1 MSAKMP
7 ATPSRVCS
15 ESSESTDKTRI
26 EGAACGPP
34 SFRLRDSMTSESGT
48 TGATPEAILDSVFG
62 FPAFRPGQREIV
74 DRLIEGTN
82 TLSVMPTGAGKSICY
97 QLPALIADRL
107 TVVISPLVALMDD
120 QVAGLRA
127 NGVEAACI
135 HSNRPRE
142 ANVADWQ
149 RVQDGTIRLLYL
161 SPERLMTER
170 MLAALQALD
179 PAMFV
184 VDEAHCI
191 SKWGFSFR
199 PEYEALSGLR
209 EQFPGATLSAF
220 TATADTAT
228 QRDIAAKLFGGQ
240 GDIVVRGFDRPNLH
254 LAVAPKSDWRKQLL
268 AFVEPRRAGSG
279 IVYCL
284 SRKLTE
290 ETASLLRDN
299 GYKALAYHAGLPQEV
314 RRVNQEVFMAEDAT
328 IMVATIAFGMGIDK
342 PDIRYVFHLNLPGSM
357 EAYYQEIGRAG
368 RNGEPADVHMLYG
381 LDDIRMRR
389 QFIAQD
395 DGNED
400 HKRREHKR
408 LDALLAYGEATQCR
422 RVTLLSYF
430 GDAAA
435 PCGNCDI
442 CLDPPTLI
450 DGTKEAQMVLS
461 AVARTGQVFGAA
473 HIIDVVRGSASEKV
487 LARGHDQLPVYGA
500 GKAHPKNFWTAFI
513 RQVVASG
520 YLSIDVEGYGGLQLT
535 EKSEPVLNGE
545 EAFEYREIPK
555 TKTSAS
561 RKASPAAATL
571 DDADS
576 ELFARLKALRRDL
589 AQQRKVPAY
598 VIFSDATLHD
608 MCMMKPHNMDALAL
622 VNGVGP
628 KKLKDFGMVFL
639 DALKA

>member
-1 MSAKMP
+1 M
-7 ATPSRVCS
+7 T
-15 ESSESTDKTRI
+15 
-26 EGAACGPP
+26 AA
-34 SFRLRDSMTSESGT
+34 
-48 TGATPEAILDSVFG
+48 PEQLLESVFG
-62 FPAFRPGQREIV
+62 FPAFRPGQKEIV
-74 DRLIEGTN
+74 DRLLKGTN

-97 QLPALIADRL
+97 QLPALIAEHL

-135 HSNRPRE
+135 HSNRSRE
-142 ANVADWQ
+142 DNVADWR
-149 RVQDGTIRLLYL
+149 RVQDGSIKLLYL

-170 MLAALQALD
+170 MLSALQGLD

-199 PEYEALSGLR
+199 PEYEALSSLR
-209 EQFPGATLSAF
+209 ERFPKATLSAF

-228 QRDIAAKLFGGQ
+228 RQDIASKLFGGK
-240 GDIVVRGFDRPNLH
+240 GDIVVRGFDRPNLR
-254 LAVAPKSDWRKQLL
+254 LAVAPKTDRNKQLL
-268 AFVEPRRAGSG
+268 DFVEPRQGESG

-290 ETASLLRDN
+290 ETAKLLRGK
-299 GYKALAYHAGLPQEV
+299 GYTALPYHAGLPQEV
-314 RRVNQEVFMAEDAT
+314 RRENQETFMAEDGV

-342 PDIRYVFHLNLPGSM
+342 PDIRYVFHMNLPGSV

-368 RNGEPADVHMLYG
+368 RDGKPADVHMLYG

-408 LDALLAYGEATQCR
+408 LDSLLAYGEAISCR
-422 RVTLLSYF
+422 RVALLTYF
-430 GDAAA
+430 GENTQA
-435 PCGNCDI
+435 CGNCDI
-442 CLDPPTLI
+442 CIDPPTLI
-450 DGTKEAQMVLS
+450 DGTKEAQMLLT

-473 HIIDVVRGSASEKV
+473 HIVDVLRGSASKKI
-487 LARGHDQLPVYGA
+487 LARGHDSLPVYGA
-500 GKAHPKNFWTAFI
+500 GKERPKNFWAAFI

-535 EKSEPVLNGE
+535 EKAEPLLKGE
-545 EAFEYREIPK
+545 QGYEYRDIPR
-555 TKTSAS
+555 TKATGSK
-561 RKASPAAATL
+561 KARAAVAAL
-571 DDADS
+571 DDADA
-576 ELFARLKALRRDL
+576 ELLAGLKALRREL
-589 AQQRKVPAY
+589 AQERKVPAY

-608 MCMMKPHNMDALAL
+608 MCVMKPNDLETLAL

-628 KKLKDFGMVFL
+628 KKLKDFGGMFL
-639 DALKA
+639 QALKA

>member
-1 MSAKMP
+1 MSVA
-7 ATPSRVCS
+7 
-15 ESSESTDKTRI
+15 
-26 EGAACGPP
+26 
-34 SFRLRDSMTSESGT
+34 
-48 TGATPEAILDSVFG
+48 PEQILESVFG

-74 DRLIEGTN
+74 DRLINGTH

-97 QLPALIADRL
+97 QLPALLAEQL
-107 TVVISPLVALMDD
+107 TVVVSPLVALMDD

-127 NGVEAACI
+127 NGVEAVCI
-135 HSNRPRE
+135 HSNRSRE
-142 ANVADWQ
+142 DNVADW
-149 RVQDGTIRLLYL
+149 RLVQEGLVKLLYL

-170 MLAALQALD
+170 MLVALQALD

-199 PEYEALSGLR
+199 PEYEALSGLQAR
-209 EQFPGATLSAF
+209 FPNATLSAF
-220 TATADTAT
+220 TATADTST
-228 QRDIAAKLFGGQ
+228 QQDIATKLFGGK
-240 GDIVVRGFDRPNLH
+240 GDIVVRGFDRPNLR
-254 LAVAPKSDWRKQLL
+254 LAVTPKTDRHKQLL
-268 AFVEPRRAGSG
+268 DFLEPRREGSG

-284 SRKLTE
+284 SRKLTD
-290 ETASLLRDN
+290 ETARLLSDK
-299 GYKALAYHAGLPQEV
+299 GYKALPYHAGLPQEI
-314 RRVNQEVFMAEDAT
+314 RRENQEIFMAEDAV

-342 PDIRYVFHLNLPGSM
+342 PDIRYVFHLNMPGSV

-368 RNGEPADVHMLYG
+368 RDGKPADVQMLYG

-395 DGNED
+395 EGNEE

-408 LDALLAYGEATQCR
+408 LDSLLAYGEATTCR
-422 RVTLLSYF
+422 RVALLTYF
-430 GDAAA
+430 GESTK

-450 DGTKEAQMVLS
+450 DGTREAAMLLT

-473 HIIDVVRGSASEKV
+473 HIVDVLRGAASEKIR
-487 LARGHDQLPVYGA
+487 ARGHDGLPVYGA
-500 GKAHPKNFWTAFI
+500 GKEHPKNFWTAFI

-520 YLSIDVEGYGGLQLT
+520 ILSIDVEGYGGLQLT
-535 EKSEPVLNGE
+535 EKAEPLLRGE
-545 EAFEYREIPK
+545 VGFEYRDIPK
-555 TKTSAS
+555 TKAALS
-561 RKASPAAATL
+561 RKARAAVSAL
-571 DDADS
+571 EDADA
-576 ELFARLKALRRDL
+576 ELLAGLKALRREL

-608 MCMMKPHNMDALAL
+608 MCVMKPHNLETLAL

-628 KKLKDFGMVFL
+628 KKLRDFGELFL
-639 DALKA
+639 GALRDTLD

>member
-1 MSAKMP
+1 M
-7 ATPSRVCS
+7 T
-15 ESSESTDKTRI
+15 
-26 EGAACGPP
+26 AA
-34 SFRLRDSMTSESGT
+34 
-48 TGATPEAILDSVFG
+48 PEQLLESVFG
-62 FPAFRPGQREIV
+62 FPAFRPGQKEIV
-74 DRLIEGTN
+74 DRLLKGTN

-97 QLPALIADRL
+97 QLPALIAEHL

-135 HSNRPRE
+135 HSNRSRE
-142 ANVADWQ
+142 DNVADWR
-149 RVQDGTIRLLYL
+149 RVQDGSIKLLYL

-170 MLAALQALD
+170 MLSALQGLD

-199 PEYEALSGLR
+199 PEYEALSSLR
-209 EQFPGATLSAF
+209 ERFPKATLSAF

-228 QRDIAAKLFGGQ
+228 RQDIASKLFGGK
-240 GDIVVRGFDRPNLH
+240 GDIVVRGFDRPNLR
-254 LAVAPKSDWRKQLL
+254 LAVAPKTDRNKQLL
-268 AFVEPRRAGSG
+268 DFVEPRQGESG

-290 ETASLLRDN
+290 ETAKLLRGK
-299 GYKALAYHAGLPQEV
+299 GYTALPYHAGLPQEV
-314 RRVNQEVFMAEDAT
+314 RRENQETFMAEDGV

-342 PDIRYVFHLNLPGSM
+342 PDIRYVFHMNLPGSV

-368 RNGEPADVHMLYG
+368 RDGKPADVHMLYG

-408 LDALLAYGEATQCR
+408 LDSLLAYGEAISCR
-422 RVTLLSYF
+422 RVALLTYF
-430 GDAAA
+430 GENTQA
-435 PCGNCDI
+435 CGNCDI
-442 CLDPPTLI
+442 CIDPPTLI
-450 DGTKEAQMVLS
+450 DGTKEAQMLLT

-473 HIIDVVRGSASEKV
+473 HIVDVLRGSASEKI
-487 LARGHDQLPVYGA
+487 LARGHDSLPVYGA
-500 GKAHPKNFWTAFI
+500 GKERPKNFWAAFI

-535 EKSEPVLNGE
+535 EKAEPLLKGE
-545 EAFEYREIPK
+545 QGYEYRDIPR
-555 TKTSAS
+555 TKATGSK
-561 RKASPAAATL
+561 KARAAVAAL
-571 DDADS
+571 DDADA
-576 ELFARLKALRRDL
+576 ELLAGLKALRREL
-589 AQQRKVPAY
+589 AQERKVPAY

-608 MCMMKPHNMDALAL
+608 MCVMKPNDLETLAL

-628 KKLKDFGMVFL
+628 KKLKDFGGMFL
-639 DALKA
+639 QALKA

>member
-142 ANVADWQ
+142 ANVADWR

-299 GYKALAYHAGLPQEV
+299 GYKALAYHARLPQEV
-314 RRVNQEVFMAEDAT
+314 RRENQEVFMAEDAT

-368 RNGEPADVHMLYG
+368 RDGEPADVHMLYG

-589 AQQRKVPAY
+589 AQQRNVPAY

-608 MCMMKPHNMDALAL
+608 MCVMKPHNMDTLAL

>member
-1 MSAKMP
+1 M
-7 ATPSRVCS
+7 T
-15 ESSESTDKTRI
+15 
-26 EGAACGPP
+26 AA
-34 SFRLRDSMTSESGT
+34 
-48 TGATPEAILDSVFG
+48 PEQLLESVFG
-62 FPAFRPGQREIV
+62 FPAFRPGQKEIV
-74 DRLIEGTN
+74 DRLLKGTN

-97 QLPALIADRL
+97 QLPALIAEHL

-135 HSNRPRE
+135 HSNRSRE
-142 ANVADWQ
+142 DNVADWR
-149 RVQDGTIRLLYL
+149 RVQDGLIKLLYL

-170 MLAALQALD
+170 MLSALQGLD

-199 PEYEALSGLR
+199 PEYEALSSLR
-209 EQFPGATLSAF
+209 ERFPKATLSAF

-228 QRDIAAKLFGGQ
+228 RQDIASKLFGGK
-240 GDIVVRGFDRPNLH
+240 GDIVVRGFDRPNLR
-254 LAVAPKSDWRKQLL
+254 LAVAPKTDRNKQLL
-268 AFVEPRRAGSG
+268 DFVEPRQGESG

-290 ETASLLRDN
+290 ETAKLLRGK
-299 GYKALAYHAGLPQEV
+299 GYTALPYHAGLPQEV
-314 RRVNQEVFMAEDAT
+314 RRENQETFMAEDGV
-328 IMVATIAFGMGIDK
+328 IMVATIAFGMGVDK
-342 PDIRYVFHLNLPGSM
+342 PDIRYVFHMNLPGSV

-368 RNGEPADVHMLYG
+368 RDGKPADVHMLYG

-408 LDALLAYGEATQCR
+408 LDSLLAYGEAISCR
-422 RVTLLSYF
+422 RVALLTYF
-430 GDAAA
+430 GENTQA
-435 PCGNCDI
+435 CGNCDI
-442 CLDPPTLI
+442 CIDPPTLI
-450 DGTKEAQMVLS
+450 DGTKEAQMLLT

-473 HIIDVVRGSASEKV
+473 HIVDVLRGSASEKI
-487 LARGHDQLPVYGA
+487 LARGHDSLPVYGA
-500 GKAHPKNFWTAFI
+500 GKERPKNFWTAFI

-535 EKSEPVLNGE
+535 EKAEPLLKGE
-545 EAFEYREIPK
+545 QGYEYRDIPR
-555 TKTSAS
+555 TKATGSK
-561 RKASPAAATL
+561 KARAAVAAL
-571 DDADS
+571 DDADA
-576 ELFARLKALRRDL
+576 ELLAGLKALRREL
-589 AQQRKVPAY
+589 AQERKVPAY

-608 MCMMKPHNMDALAL
+608 MCVMKPNDLETLAL

-628 KKLKDFGMVFL
+628 KKLKDFGGMFL
-639 DALKA
+639 QALKA

>member
-1 MSAKMP
+1 M
-7 ATPSRVCS
+7 T
-15 ESSESTDKTRI
+15 
-26 EGAACGPP
+26 AA
-34 SFRLRDSMTSESGT
+34 
-48 TGATPEAILDSVFG
+48 PEQLLESVFG
-62 FPAFRPGQREIV
+62 FPAFRPGQKEIV
-74 DRLIEGTN
+74 DRLLKGTN

-97 QLPALIADRL
+97 QLPALIAEHL

-135 HSNRPRE
+135 HSNRSRE
-142 ANVADWQ
+142 DNVADWR
-149 RVQDGTIRLLYL
+149 RVQDGSIKLLYL

-170 MLAALQALD
+170 MLSALQGLD

-199 PEYEALSGLR
+199 PEYEALSSLR
-209 EQFPGATLSAF
+209 ERFPKATLSAF

-228 QRDIAAKLFGGQ
+228 RQDIASKLFGGK
-240 GDIVVRGFDRPNLH
+240 GDIVVRGFDRPNLR
-254 LAVAPKSDWRKQLL
+254 LAVAPKTDRNKQLL
-268 AFVEPRRAGSG
+268 DFVEPRQGESG

-290 ETASLLRDN
+290 ETAKLLRGK
-299 GYKALAYHAGLPQEV
+299 GYTALPYHAGLPQEV
-314 RRVNQEVFMAEDAT
+314 RRENQETFMAEDGV

-342 PDIRYVFHLNLPGSM
+342 PDIRYVFHMNLPGSV

-368 RNGEPADVHMLYG
+368 RDGKPADVHMLYG

-408 LDALLAYGEATQCR
+408 LDSLLAYGEAISCR
-422 RVTLLSYF
+422 RVALLTYF
-430 GDAAA
+430 GENTQA
-435 PCGNCDI
+435 CGNCDI
-442 CLDPPTLI
+442 CIDPPTLI
-450 DGTKEAQMVLS
+450 DGTKEAQMLLT

-473 HIIDVVRGSASEKV
+473 HIVDVLRGSASEKI
-487 LARGHDQLPVYGA
+487 LARGHDSLPVYGA
-500 GKAHPKNFWTAFI
+500 GKERPKNFWTAFI

-535 EKSEPVLNGE
+535 EKAEPLLKGE
-545 EAFEYREIPK
+545 QGYEYRDIPR
-555 TKTSAS
+555 TKATGSK
-561 RKASPAAATL
+561 KARAAVAAL
-571 DDADS
+571 DDADA
-576 ELFARLKALRRDL
+576 ELLAGLKALRREL
-589 AQQRKVPAY
+589 AQERKVPAY

-608 MCMMKPHNMDALAL
+608 MCVMKPNDLETLAL

-628 KKLKDFGMVFL
+628 KKLKDFGGMFL
-639 DALKA
+639 QALNT

>member
-1 MSAKMP
+1 M
-7 ATPSRVCS
+7 T
-15 ESSESTDKTRI
+15 
-26 EGAACGPP
+26 AA
-34 SFRLRDSMTSESGT
+34 
-48 TGATPEAILDSVFG
+48 PEQLLESVFG
-62 FPAFRPGQREIV
+62 FPAFRPGQKEIV
-74 DRLIEGTN
+74 DRLLKGTN

-97 QLPALIADRL
+97 QLPALIAEHL

-135 HSNRPRE
+135 HSNRSRE
-142 ANVADWQ
+142 DNVADWR
-149 RVQDGTIRLLYL
+149 RVQDGSIKLLYL

-170 MLAALQALD
+170 MLSALQGLD

-199 PEYEALSGLR
+199 PEYEALSSLR
-209 EQFPGATLSAF
+209 ERFPKATLSAF

-228 QRDIAAKLFGGQ
+228 RQDIASKLFGGK
-240 GDIVVRGFDRPNLH
+240 GDIVVRGFDRPNLR
-254 LAVAPKSDWRKQLL
+254 LAVAPKTDRNKQLL
-268 AFVEPRRAGSG
+268 DFVEPRQGESG

-290 ETASLLRDN
+290 ETAKLLRGK
-299 GYKALAYHAGLPQEV
+299 GYTALPYHAGLPQEV
-314 RRVNQEVFMAEDAT
+314 RRENQETFMAEDGV

-342 PDIRYVFHLNLPGSM
+342 PDIRYVFHMNLPGSV

-368 RNGEPADVHMLYG
+368 RDGKPADVHMLYG

-408 LDALLAYGEATQCR
+408 LDSLLAYGEAISCR
-422 RVTLLSYF
+422 RVALLTYF
-430 GDAAA
+430 GENTQA
-435 PCGNCDI
+435 CGNCDI
-442 CLDPPTLI
+442 CIDPPTLI
-450 DGTKEAQMVLS
+450 DGTKEAQMLLT

-473 HIIDVVRGSASEKV
+473 HIVDVLRGSASEKI
-487 LARGHDQLPVYGA
+487 LARGHDSLPVYGA
-500 GKAHPKNFWTAFI
+500 GKERPKNFWAAFI

-535 EKSEPVLNGE
+535 EKAEPLLKGE
-545 EAFEYREIPK
+545 QGYEYRDIPR
-555 TKTSAS
+555 TKATESK
-561 RKASPAAATL
+561 KARAAVAAL
-571 DDADS
+571 DDADA
-576 ELFARLKALRRDL
+576 ELLAGLKALRREL
-589 AQQRKVPAY
+589 AQERKVPAY

-608 MCMMKPHNMDALAL
+608 MCVMKPNDLETLAL

-628 KKLKDFGMVFL
+628 KKLKDFGGMFL
-639 DALKA
+639 QALKA

>member
-1 MSAKMP
+1 
-7 ATPSRVCS
+7 
-15 ESSESTDKTRI
+15 
-26 EGAACGPP
+26 
-34 SFRLRDSMTSESGT
+34 MTSESGT

-368 RNGEPADVHMLYG
+368 RDGEPADVLMLYG

-608 MCMMKPHNMDALAL
+608 MCVMKPHNMDTLAL